1 MKTGIID
8 VGGGMRGIYGAG
20 VMDRLMDRGVY
31 FDVHI
36 GVSAGA
42 ANLIS
47 YLAKQQSRNYKFY
60 TDYSFR
66 SEYMGMKN
74 YIQQG
79 NYINLDYIY
88 SELSNSDGEDPLDYK
103 EVEKSFSEGK
113 EFIAIATNA
122 ETGEPV
128 YFTKDDLKQDCYD
141 IIKASSC
148 VPLVNNPYEI
158 DGIKYFDGGL
168 SDSVPVE
175 KAFEMGCD
183 KVVLVLTKPRDYYR
197 ETDTD
202 KKLAALIEAR
212 YPGAAKAL
220 SIRGDLYNFYLDKAK
235 DYEREGRVLI
245 LAPDNIG
252 SMKTLTRK
260 KEDMDRLYWKGV
272 EDGLKAIPFLT

>member
-1 MKTGIID
+1 
-8 VGGGMRGIYGAG
+8 
-20 VMDRLMDRGVY
+20 MDRLMDKGVE
-31 FDVHI
+31 FDVYI

-42 ANLIS
+42 ANVIS
-47 YLAKQQSRNYKFY
+47 YMANQQSRNYRFY

-88 SELSNSDGEDPLDYK
+88 SELSNSDGEDPLDYDT
-103 EVEKSFSEGK
+103 VEKKFAEGK
-113 EFIAIATNA
+113 EIIVIATDA

-128 YFTKDDLKQDCYD
+128 YFTKDDITRDNYD
-141 IIKASSC
+141 AIKASSC
-148 VPLVNNPYEI
+148 VPLVNNAYEI
-158 DGIKYFDGGL
+158 NGRRYFDGGL

-202 KKLAALIEAR
+202 KKLSALIENR

-235 DYEREGRVLI
+235 EYEAEGRVLI
-245 LAPDNIG
+245 VAPDDIG
-252 SMKTLTRK
+252 SMRTLTRK
-260 KEDMDRLYWKGV
+260 KEDMDMLYWKGV
-272 EDGLKAIPFLT
+272 EDGLQAVDFVRG